1 MSRGRGKPTD
11 VPRHTI
17 RSPFYVLLF
26 KHKYAH
32 TNNHP
37 TSHNCL
43 EDQIKNK
50 KHNFAFLLRI
60 KEAYLKEYIK
70 KIYIQCS

>member
-43 EDQIKNK
+43 EDQIKK
-50 KHNFAFLLRI
+50 
-60 KEAYLKEYIK
+60 
-70 KIYIQCS
+70 